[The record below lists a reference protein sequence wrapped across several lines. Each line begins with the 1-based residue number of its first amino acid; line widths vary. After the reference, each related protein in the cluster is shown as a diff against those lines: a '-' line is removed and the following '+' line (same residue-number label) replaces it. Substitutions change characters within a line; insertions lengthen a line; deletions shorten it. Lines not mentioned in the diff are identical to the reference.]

1 MPCYAIHGFD
11 KVAANSGDNMAHTN
25 SGSIGIFDDI
35 DMSELDLVDVEIV
48 RTSGVMGIP
57 ETGASCCTIFSCGGC
72 ACSSCFQDDQYTG
85 G

>member
-1 MPCYAIHGFD
+1 MVPAD
-11 KVAANSGDNMAHTN
+11 SV
-25 SGSIGIFDDI
+25 GIDMFDDI

-72 ACSSCFQDDQYTG
+72 ACSSCVHET
-85 G
+85 